1 MQWQLFALLE
11 NQIFSLLFTCNPKWP
26 EILAELEEGQAPND
40 RPDLI
45 ARVFYMKVTGQ
56 PYQFHR
62 SFP

>member
-1 MQWQLFALLE
+1 MAIVRAFGKPDLF
-11 NQIFSLLFTCNPKWP
+11 ITFTCNPKWP
-26 EILAELEEGQAPND
+26 EILAELEEGQVPND